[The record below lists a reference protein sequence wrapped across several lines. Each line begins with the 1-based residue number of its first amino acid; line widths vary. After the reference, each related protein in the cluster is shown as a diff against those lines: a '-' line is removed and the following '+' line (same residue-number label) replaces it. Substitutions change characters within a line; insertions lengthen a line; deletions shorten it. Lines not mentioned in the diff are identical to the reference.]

1 MAGVLIEKTEERWTI
16 TLNAPDRLNAL
27 GKTVVSDLLEAARDV
42 GNEKTVRAVILKGS
56 GKGFCA
62 GADLK
67 ERNGM
72 TEEEVRS
79 FVSLLNET
87 FNYISQSPKVWISA
101 IHGFCLG
108 GGLELALCTDIRIA
122 HKDTNVGLPE
132 VRRGILPGAGGTQ
145 RLPRLI
151 GMAKAKS
158 LILTGRTVKADEGE
172 KGGRGK
178 NLRRKRSKSKTKSK
192 PAQKKKVNQSVLMTT
207 ARHYEANHILMW
219 TIESIKRTKS
229 EDDTEG
235 PYQFE
240 IRCNTASYSHNSKTI
255 RARHPHFFKE
265 SYYEF
270 CPINEIILSM
280 PFEFVNHLRLDE
292 LAILTEIYCLVTL
305 SL

>member
-42 GNEKTVRAVILKGS
+42 GNEKTVRAVVLKGS

-172 KGGRGK
+172 KLG
-178 NLRRKRSKSKTKSK
+178 L
-192 PAQKKKVNQSVLMTT
+192 
-207 ARHYEANHILMW
+207 
-219 TIESIKRTKS
+219 
-229 EDDTEG
+229 
-235 PYQFE
+235 F
-240 IRCNTASYSHNSKTI
+240 
-255 RARHPHFFKE
+255 
-265 SYYEF
+265 
-270 CPINEIILSM
+270 NEISDD
-280 PFEFVNHLRLDE
+280 LDA
-292 LAILTEIYCLVTL
+292 LADRWASEICKCAPISLTQAKRALEGGWDL
-305 SL
+305 SLNEGLCLERACYEVIIPTEDRLEGLKAFAEKREPKFKGQ